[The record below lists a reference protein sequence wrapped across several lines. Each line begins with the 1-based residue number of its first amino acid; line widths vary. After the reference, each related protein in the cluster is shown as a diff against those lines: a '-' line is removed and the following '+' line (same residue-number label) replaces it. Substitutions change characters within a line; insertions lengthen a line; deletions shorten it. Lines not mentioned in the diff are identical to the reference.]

1 MKRFITILAV
11 LSLTTC
17 VLAGNNDVPK
27 MIKVDIGAYQG
38 NNQKLRA
45 QAYMNPDSTQLIAIG
60 LEAGY
65 TYPNAR
71 KLARYPYI
79 YIEYTDSLI
88 STLSKVGEKYKEW
101 SKIAEEH
108 KNGKF
113 TKTIDIE
120 IPFFGLSIYKEGS
133 KNFKIVDAD
142 ENKFV
147 MNVYDEN
154 KRPSLVIKHLYK
166 EKYDVDQVIG
176 LVFLDCDEFDQFIDF
191 LKKENIMR
199 RIKTESIDQ
208 LYK

>member
-88 STLSKVGEKYKEW
+88 STLSTFSNNSNNLLTLP
-101 SKIAEEH
+101 SK
-108 KNGKF
+108 
-113 TKTIDIE
+113 
-120 IPFFGLSIYKEGS
+120 S
-133 KNFKIVDAD
+133 
-142 ENKFV
+142 
-147 MNVYDEN
+147 
-154 KRPSLVIKHLYK
+154 VIL
-166 EKYDVDQVIG
+166 
-176 LVFLDCDEFDQFIDF
+176 LC
-191 LKKENIMR
+191 NI
-199 RIKTESIDQ
+199 
-208 LYK
+208 